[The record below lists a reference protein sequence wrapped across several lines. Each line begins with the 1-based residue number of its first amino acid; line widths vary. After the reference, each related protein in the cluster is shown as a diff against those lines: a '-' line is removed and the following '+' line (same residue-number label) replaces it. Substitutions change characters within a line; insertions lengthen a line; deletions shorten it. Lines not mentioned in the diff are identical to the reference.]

1 MDREC
6 DLLVIYD
13 QVILIIEIKSR
24 AFKEVSK
31 EGAEKYL
38 KQDLNDNIYKAYN
51 QATRMEKYLRENSNV
66 KLRFGY
72 GKEVLKIQNTDK
84 FKIFKVGITL
94 ENFREYAVQYNE
106 FNKNINYASCLK
118 IMNPKPDFKKYLD
131 MVQELKDWQNMI

>member
-51 QATRMEKYLRENSNV
+51 QATRMEK
-66 KLRFGY
+66 
-72 GKEVLKIQNTDK
+72 
-84 FKIFKVGITL
+84 
-94 ENFREYAVQYNE
+94 
-106 FNKNINYASCLK
+106 
-118 IMNPKPDFKKYLD
+118 
-131 MVQELKDWQNMI
+131 